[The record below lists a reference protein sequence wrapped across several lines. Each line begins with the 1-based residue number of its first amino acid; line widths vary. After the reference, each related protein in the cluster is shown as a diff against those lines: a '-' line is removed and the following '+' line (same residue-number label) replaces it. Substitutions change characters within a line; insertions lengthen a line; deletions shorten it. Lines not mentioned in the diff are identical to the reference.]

1 MQLKAKLLGL
11 GAGRPVV
18 IMHKETAEALD
29 RHVDERVYVGYAG
42 KNSKRIIAVVDIA
55 SHLVKPDEII
65 VSNEVAGYLGLKKG
79 DAVDI
84 SIAPRPD
91 SIFLIHRKLDCER
104 FDKQKIKRIITD
116 IVNNA
121 LTEAEIAYFVSAVYN
136 CGMSMQET
144 AWMTESIVET
154 GQKLNLRKKI
164 IADKHSIGGIAG
176 NRTTPI
182 VVAICSAAGLVIPK
196 TSSRAI
202 TSAAGTADVIETIAR
217 VDFSISE
224 LKKIITKVNACMIWG
239 GALGL
244 APADDKIIQ
253 VERLLKLDPEPQL
266 LASIMAKKLAV
277 GATHVLIDIPC
288 GKTAKVTK
296 QEAKKLA
303 VGATHVLIDIP
314 FGKTAKVTKKEAGK
328 LRKKFFWLARYFKIK
343 LDCILTDGSQPIG
356 NGIGPVLEMR
366 DVLAVLKQLPSK
378 PMDLEKKSL
387 LLSSRLLELAGRAKK
402 GKGMELAAQILQ
414 SGKAFEK
421 FKQIILAQKGDFN
434 NLHLA
439 PFSFTIKANKRCKII
454 EIDNKKINALA
465 RRVGCPADKEAG
477 LYLYR
482 HVGNILKKGEK
493 FLAIY
498 AKSKV
503 KLKEAVAFY
512 KKAKPISLR

>member
-104 FDKQKIKRIITD
+104 FDKQKLKRIITD

-296 QEAKKLA
+296 QEAKKL
-303 VGATHVLIDIP
+303 
-314 FGKTAKVTKKEAGK
+314 
-328 LRKKFFWLARYFKIK
+328 RKKFFWLARYFKIK

-477 LYLYR
+477 LYLYG

>member
-18 IMHKETAEALD
+18 ILHKKTAEALD

-55 SHLVKPDEII
+55 SHLVKQDEII
-65 VSNEVAGYLGLKKG
+65 ASNEVAGYLGLKKG

-104 FDKQKIKRIITD
+104 FDKQKLKRIIED

-136 CGMSMQET
+136 CGMSLQET

-164 IADKHSIGGIAG
+164 IADKHCIGGVAG

-182 VVAICSAAGLVIPK
+182 VVAICAAAGLTIPK

-224 LKKIITKVNACMIWG
+224 LKKIIRKTNACLIWG
-239 GALGL
+239 GSLRL

-277 GATHVLIDIPC
+277 GATHVLIDIPF

-296 QEAKKLA
+296 QEA
-303 VGATHVLIDIP
+303 
-314 FGKTAKVTKKEAGK
+314 GK
-328 LRKKFFWLARYFKIK
+328 LRKKFLWLAKYFKIK

-366 DVLAVLKQLPSK
+366 DVLAVLKQLPLK
-378 PMDLEKKSL
+378 PIDLEKKSL
-387 LLSSRLLELAGRAKK
+387 LLSSRLLELAGMAKK
-402 GKGMELAAQILQ
+402 GKGMKLAQDILQ

-421 FKQIILAQKGDFN
+421 FRQIILAQKGNFN

-439 PFSFTIKANKRCKII
+439 PFSFSIKAKKRCRIT
-454 EIDNKKINALA
+454 EIDNKKISALA

-482 HVGNILKKGEK
+482 HAGNAVEKGEK

-498 AKSKV
+498 AKSKD

-512 KKAKPISLR
+512 KKAKPVSLR

>member
-1 MQLKAKLLGL
+1 M
-11 GAGRPVV
+11 
-18 IMHKETAEALD
+18 
-29 RHVDERVYVGYAG
+29 
-42 KNSKRIIAVVDIA
+42 
-55 SHLVKPDEII
+55 
-65 VSNEVAGYLGLKKG
+65 
-79 DAVDI
+79 
-84 SIAPRPD
+84 
-91 SIFLIHRKLDCER
+91 
-104 FDKQKIKRIITD
+104 
-116 IVNNA
+116 
-121 LTEAEIAYFVSAVYN
+121 
-136 CGMSMQET
+136 
-144 AWMTESIVET
+144 
-154 GQKLNLRKKI
+154 
-164 IADKHSIGGIAG
+164 
-176 NRTTPI
+176 
-182 VVAICSAAGLVIPK
+182 
-196 TSSRAI
+196 
-202 TSAAGTADVIETIAR
+202 
-217 VDFSISE
+217 
-224 LKKIITKVNACMIWG
+224 
-239 GALGL
+239 
-244 APADDKIIQ
+244 
-253 VERLLKLDPEPQL
+253 
-266 LASIMAKKLAV
+266 
-277 GATHVLIDIPC
+277 
-288 GKTAKVTK
+288 
-296 QEAKKLA
+296 
-303 VGATHVLIDIP
+303 
-314 FGKTAKVTKKEAGK
+314 
-328 LRKKFFWLARYFKIK
+328 RKKFFWLARYFKIK

>member
-1 MQLKAKLLGL
+1 MHLKAKLLGL

-296 QEAKKLA
+296 QEAKKL
-303 VGATHVLIDIP
+303 
-314 FGKTAKVTKKEAGK
+314 
-328 LRKKFFWLARYFKIK
+328 RKKFFWLARYFKIK

>member
-1 MQLKAKLLGL
+1 MHLKAKLLGL

-104 FDKQKIKRIITD
+104 FDKQKLKRIITD

-296 QEAKKLA
+296 QEAK
-303 VGATHVLIDIP
+303 
-314 FGKTAKVTKKEAGK
+314 K